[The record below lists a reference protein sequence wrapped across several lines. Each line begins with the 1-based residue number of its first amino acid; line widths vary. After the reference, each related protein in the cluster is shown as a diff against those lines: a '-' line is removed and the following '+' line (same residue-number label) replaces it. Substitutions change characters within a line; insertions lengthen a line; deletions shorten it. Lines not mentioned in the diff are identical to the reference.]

1 MSVVS
6 GIIVLMKT
14 ISANCPVCDAI
25 VTLNSD
31 VETTEV
37 VSCSECKSK
46 LVVESLDEKK
56 QNATLAK
63 APDVEEDWG
72 E

>member
-1 MSVVS
+1 
-6 GIIVLMKT
+6 MK
-14 ISANCPVCDAI
+14 IQSNCPVCDGT

-31 VETTEV
+31 VEATEV
-37 VSCSECKSK
+37 VSCSECKSR
-46 LVVESLDEKK
+46 LVVESIDKEKK
-56 QNATLAK
+56 TATLAK